1 MCRFVAY
8 LGEPILVEDIIIKPT
23 NSLIHQSYDAEEST
37 MTVNGDGFGL
47 GWYNSKVRREPG
59 LFTSIL
65 PAWNDQN
72 LLSNASIIRTNC
84 FLAHVRAA
92 TTGSVS
98 LENCHPFRY
107 DEYLMMHNG
116 GIEDFERIK
125 YDLVSLIDEEAFLWI
140 KGQNDTQYILALF
153 MTNFRKLGI
162 EKPASHQ
169 NLVACFNK
177 TFADIEKLKQ
187 NKGIDSISN
196 YNIVLSNGKRM
207 VATRYCTDP
216 EIDNRSL
223 HFAENISCSI
233 DKHNGDLKLD
243 DVNSLER
250 SAALISSEKLTGDKH
265 LWKEIPKNHMIII
278 ESDMDVSLHQLADV
292 KNHVLK

>member
-8 LGEPILVEDIIIKPT
+8 LGDPIIVEDIIVKPT
-23 NSLIHQSYDAEEST
+23 NSLIHQSFNAEESE

-92 TTGSVS
+92 TAGSVS
-98 LENCHPFRY
+98 IENCHPFKY

-116 GIEDFERIK
+116 GIGDFEKIK
-125 YDLVSLIDEEAFLWI
+125 FNLVSLLDEEAFLWI

-153 MTNFRKLGI
+153 MTNFRAMKI
-162 EKPASHQ
+162 VKPASHPELL
-169 NLVACFNK
+169 NCFNK
-177 TFADIEKLKQ
+177 TFRDIENLKLA
-187 NKGIDSISN
+187 KGIDSISN
-196 YNIVLSNGKRM
+196 YNIVLTNGIRM
-207 VATRYCTDP
+207 VATRYSTDP
-216 EIDNRSL
+216 EKDNRSL
-223 HFAENISCSI
+223 HFAEKITCSI
-233 DKHNGDLKLD
+233 DKHNGELKLD
-243 DVNSLER
+243 DVFSHER
-250 SAALISSEKLTGDKH
+250 NAALISSEKLSNDEH
-265 LWKEIPKNHMIII
+265 LWKEIPQNHMIVL
-278 ESDMDVSLHQLADV
+278 ESDMDVSLYKLDEV
-292 KNHVLK
+292 KNYA